1 MFNIRD
7 CINEP
12 LLNIV
17 SSNIDNIYYAEM
29 RNFLNNCIDSFIS
42 NIDIND
48 KKIVDIGLTGHAKR
62 FENCIFHTIDIDIKN
77 NPTYH
82 CDITVNNENKIP
94 SNYYDITFC
103 NEVLE
108 HTSNP
113 LEAIKELIRITNI
126 NGLIVISTPYNFR
139 IHGPLYDT
147 IRFSEWFYKN
157 YFNKENFEI
166 LQLVALE
173 DVNRKLFPISYFC
186 VIKKL

>member
-1 MFNIRD
+1 MFLTRN

-12 LLNIV
+12 LVDIV
-17 SSNIDNIYYAEM
+17 PSEIDNKYYLEM
-29 RNFLNNCIDSFIS
+29 RNFIKKCINDFIF
-42 NIDIND
+42 NIDITN
-48 KKIVDIGLTGHAKR
+48 KKIVDIGLTGHIKK
-62 FENCIFHTIDIDIKN
+62 FNSCIYHTIDIDNTN

-82 CDITVNNENKIP
+82 CDITKDNSDIIP
-94 SNYYDITFC
+94 SNFYDITIC
-103 NEVLE
+103 TEVLE
-108 HTSNP
+108 HTNNP
-113 LEAIKELIRITNI
+113 LDGIKELVRITSK

-157 YFNKENFEI
+157 HFNSDNFEI
-166 LQLVALE
+166 LQLLALE

>member
-1 MFNIRD
+1 MFIVRN

-12 LLNIV
+12 ALNMQPSEV
-17 SSNIDNIYYAEM
+17 DNIYYTEI
-29 RNFLNNCIDSFIS
+29 RKFLDYCIDGFILTS
-42 NIDIND
+42 DTNG
-48 KKIVDIGLTGHAKR
+48 KKIVDIGLTGHSKK
-62 FENCIFHTIDIDIKN
+62 FDNCIFHTIDIDINN

-82 CDITVNNENKIP
+82 CDITMNNEDKIP

-113 LEAIKELIRITNI
+113 LDAIKELIRITNV

-157 YFNKENFEI
+157 YFNKDKFEI
-166 LQLVALE
+166 VNLLALE
-173 DVNRKLFPISYFC
+173 DANRKLFPISYFC